1 MRPTDATVGG
11 PRMGVILGHPSQ
23 ALARYMWRGEMDRRS
38 PRLVVLA
45 TALLATTVLGTG
57 PLHAQDEGGPS
68 GTLSIS
74 FSSEV
79 DSLDPALGYD
89 IVSWP
94 AERLIY
100 ESLVTYDEGT
110 TLIPGLAEAMPEISE
125 DGLTYTFTLRDG
137 VSFVR
142 DGEVVRDVTAD
153 DVVFSLNR
161 LLRPDLLPYPSP
173 VGGAFFASIAGADAV
188 LDGSSEAAE
197 GLKALD
203 DRTVEITLSAPDRT
217 FLNALAMPFGSVI
230 PAEAGYDATESFADP
245 VGTGPFYLESYAPGE
260 LAVFRANPH
269 YWGDDGPKVETIEYA
284 LLVPEQTI
292 SQQVLAGEV
301 DISGDNLPTP
311 VYQQVKDDPAYA
323 DRLKRQSQMSLEYL
337 SLDSSA
343 EDSPLSDVRV
353 RQAISH
359 AIDKDNIL
367 RLTAGRG
374 NVAGC
379 LFPPEVP
386 GFDPTCDPYPYDLE
400 RAKALMAEAGVDSF
414 STQLYTD
421 TTELNGL
428 TAEAIAADL
437 AQIGIDVE
445 VITQDF
451 DTLIGTISVPHQ
463 APLVVIG
470 WFADFPDP
478 SNFIDPILSCAS
490 AVEGGAN
497 SSWWCDED
505 IDALAGEARS
515 MLDLEEAIPSYQDVQ
530 RQIMAQA
537 PLVPL
542 YNDVWTTL
550 TSGRVSGFDTLHPLW
565 TFDLAKYG
573 VEE

>member
-1 MRPTDATVGG
+1 
-11 PRMGVILGHPSQ
+11 
-23 ALARYMWRGEMDRRS
+23 MDRRS
-38 PRLVVLA
+38 PRTVALL
-45 TALLATTVLGTG
+45 TALLATTALAIG
-57 PLHAQDEGGPS
+57 PVQAQDDGGPS

-100 ESLVTYDEGT
+100 ESLVTYDDGT
-110 TLIPGLAEAMPEISE
+110 TLIPGLAESMPEVSE

-137 VSFVR
+137 LDFVR
-142 DGEVVRDVTAD
+142 DGEVVRAVTAD

-161 LLRPDLLPYPSP
+161 LLRPDLLPHPSP
-173 VGGAFFASIAGADAV
+173 VGEAFFASIVGADAV

-230 PAEAGYDATESFADP
+230 PVEAGYDASDSWADP
-245 VGTGPFYLESYAPGE
+245 VGTGPFYLESYTPGE

-269 YWGDDGPKVETIEYA
+269 YWGEPGPQVESIEYA
-284 LLVPEQTI
+284 LLVPEDTGA
-292 SQQVLAGEV
+292 QQVMAGEV
-301 DISGDNLPTP
+301 DITGDNLPAP
-311 VYQQVKDDPAYA
+311 VFQQVKDDPAYA
-323 DRLKRQSQMSLEYL
+323 DRLKQQSQL
-337 SLDSSA
+337 SFQYVSIDTSA

-353 RQAISH
+353 RQAISY
-359 AIDKDNIL
+359 AIDKENLL
-367 RLTAGRG
+367 RLSAGRG
-374 NVAGC
+374 SVADC
-379 LFPPEVP
+379 IFPPELP
-386 GFDPTCDPYPYDLE
+386 GFDPECGPYSYDVE
-400 RAKALMAEAGVDSF
+400 QAQALMDEAGVDGF

-421 TTELNGL
+421 TSELSVQS
-428 TAEAIAADL
+428 AESVATDL

-445 VITQDF
+445 VIPQDF
-451 DTLIGTISVPHQ
+451 DTLIGTISTPHQ
-463 APLVVIG
+463 APLVLIG

-497 SSWWCDED
+497 SSWWCDEE
-505 IDALAGEARS
+505 IDALAAEARS
-515 MLDLEEAIPSYQDVQ
+515 IADIADAIPDYQEVQ
-530 RQIMAQA
+530 RQIMEQA
-537 PLVPL
+537 PLVPT
-542 YNDVWTTL
+542 YHDSWTAL
-550 TSGRVSGFDTLHPLW
+550 ISDRVTGFDELHPLW
-565 TFDLAKYG
+565 AYDLAKYG

>member
-1 MRPTDATVGG
+1 
-11 PRMGVILGHPSQ
+11 
-23 ALARYMWRGEMDRRS
+23 MDRRAFRS
-38 PRLVVLA
+38 VVLVA
-45 TALLATTVLGTG
+45 AFLAASALSMG
-57 PLHAQDEGGPS
+57 PVSAQDDGAPS

-100 ESLVTYDEGT
+100 ESLVTYDDGT
-110 TLIPGLAEAMPEISE
+110 TLIPGLSEAMPEVSD

-142 DGEVVRDVTAD
+142 DGEIVRDVTAD

-188 LDGSSEAAE
+188 LDGSAESAE

-203 DRTVEITLSAPDRT
+203 DRTVEITLAAPDRT

-230 PAEAGYDATESFADP
+230 PAEAGYDASDSFADP
-245 VGTGPFYLESYAPGE
+245 VGTGPFYLASYRPGE
-260 LAVFRANPH
+260 EAVFHANPH
-269 YWGDDGPKVETIEYA
+269 YWGDGPKVETIEYG
-284 LLVPEQTI
+284 LLVPEETI

-311 VYQQVKDDPAYA
+311 IYQQVKDDPAYA
-323 DRLKRQSQMSLEYL
+323 DRVKQQPQMSLEYL
-337 SLDSSA
+337 SMDSSA
-343 EDSPLSDVRV
+343 EDSPLSDKRV
-353 RQAISH
+353 RQAISY
-359 AIDKDNIL
+359 AIDRENIL

-374 NVAGC
+374 SIANC

-386 GFDPTCDPYPYDLE
+386 GFDPTCDPYPYDVE
-400 RAKALMAEAGVDSF
+400 RAKELMAEAGMDGF
-414 STQLYTD
+414 STQLFTD

-428 TAEAIAADL
+428 SAEAIAADL
-437 AQIGIDVE
+437 AQIGIEVE

-451 DTLIGTISVPHQ
+451 DSLIGTISVPHQ
-463 APLVVIG
+463 APLVLIG

-478 SNFIDPILSCAS
+478 PTSSTRSCPVPRPWRVAPTRR
-490 AVEGGAN
+490 GGATRASTRSLPTRVPCPISRRPSQAIRR
-497 SSWWCDED
+497 SSDRSWRRLHWW
-505 IDALAGEARS
+505 
-515 MLDLEEAIPSYQDVQ
+515 PS
-530 RQIMAQA
+530 
-537 PLVPL
+537 
-542 YNDVWTTL
+542 TT
-550 TSGRVSGFDTLHPLW
+550 TSGRR
-565 TFDLAKYG
+565 
-573 VEE
+573 